1 MFQGQVFFPFKIKMN
16 TAPKLIDELLKKS
29 LPVYNLRW
37 TYEFDLKNKIK
48 FHYDI
53 ESMSFL
59 GPKIWDLVL
68 EKI

>member
-1 MFQGQVFFPFKIKMN
+1 MN